1 MGCKCSIWKNSVFLR
16 HSVCIAFNKSSLF
29 SNQQHDLGLFQCH
42 PKPSIW
48 PWTFCSESL
57 YTFSLWNTICP
68 ILIDFFGSQQMSA
81 YQFDLGQFQC
91 HPKPPIWLEP
101 PLPHSSFYSSLLFS
115 FKLTFAASFSM
126 GQFVQRPPIWL
137 SARRCHSCLFRN
149 YFRQYFTTFVCQTG
163 VNGDQFSANWAEKRY
178 FRIFQTQSVEGCS
191 WCSWCMQR
199 CIETV
204 WIIHDAA
211 FPQIR
216 KRRFPKVT
224 VLSRRKTFPKFWLT
238 HRL

>member
-1 MGCKCSIWKNSVFLR
+1 MLNLEKLSFFWDTLFVLLLTRPPFL
-16 HSVCIAFNKSSLF
+16 ATSSLTLGYF
-29 SNQQHDLGLFQCH
+29 SVTW
-42 PKPSIW
+42 KPSIW

-57 YTFSLWNTICP
+57 YIFSLWNTICP

-101 PLPHSSFYSSLLFS
+101 PLPHPSFYSSLHFS
-115 FKLTFAASFSM
+115 FKPTFAASFSM

-137 SARRCHSCLFRN
+137 SAGRCHSCLFRN

-191 WCSWCMQR
+191 WCMQR

-224 VLSRRKTFPKFWLT
+224 VLSRRKTKD
-238 HRL
+238 

>member
-29 SNQQHDLGLFQCH
+29 SNQQLDLGLFQCH

-57 YTFSLWNTICP
+57 YIFSLWNTICP
-68 ILIDFFGSQQMSA
+68 IVKDFFGSQQMSA

-115 FKLTFAASFSM
+115 FKPTFAASFSM

-137 SARRCHSCLFRN
+137 SAGRCHSCLFRN

-163 VNGDQFSANWAEKRY
+163 VNGDQFSANWRKNDIFEY
-178 FRIFQTQSVEGCS
+178 FKLNR
-191 WCSWCMQR
+191 WK
-199 CIETV
+199 
-204 WIIHDAA
+204 DAVDA
-211 FPQIR
+211 VDACR
-216 KRRFPKVT
+216 GA
-224 VLSRRKTFPKFWLT
+224 SRPFE
-238 HRL
+238 

>member
-1 MGCKCSIWKNSVFLR
+1 MKYDLPNSERLFWQPADVGLPVWSWAIPVSPETTDLARTTLASPLVLLYFTFFL
-16 HSVCIAFNKSSLF
+16 VLT
-29 SNQQHDLGLFQCH
+29 H
-42 PKPSIW
+42 PRP
-48 PWTFCSESL
+48 
-57 YTFSLWNTICP
+57 
-68 ILIDFFGSQQMSA
+68 
-81 YQFDLGQFQC
+81 
-91 HPKPPIWLEP
+91 HP
-101 PLPHSSFYSSLLFS
+101 SFYSSLLFS
-115 FKLTFAASFSM
+115 FKPTSTASFSM

-137 SARRCHSCLFRN
+137 SPGRCHSCLFCN

-204 WIIHDAA
+204 WIFHDAA

-224 VLSRRKTFPKFWLT
+224 VLSQRKTFPKFWVT
-238 HRL
+238 QR